1 MIQDKPKALFRV
13 DAAPEIG
20 GGHVVR
26 CLSLATMLAGEGWR
40 VAFASRPGTSET
52 VPALAAS
59 GFPILN
65 LGGRTCGE
73 ADLMRNHF
81 EDKVD
86 WLIVDHYRLDRE
98 FEDACRPWVKRVVAI
113 DDLANRP
120 HAADLLIDF
129 TPSRDKVDYKDLA
142 PAEATLFLGPHYAIL
157 REGFRESRRAA
168 LCRRDAVPVNR
179 MLINMGATDPT
190 NATGLALKAVAES
203 GLPLD
208 VDVILGS
215 AAPQLDSVE
224 RTATEMA
231 QKVTVYREVED
242 VAALMTSADIAI
254 GAPGMSTW
262 ERCCLG
268 LPSLNITTAANQA
281 SNATALEDMGAVRH
295 LGMQSHLNP
304 MEIAGA
310 LRELVEDTCERQRMA
325 RISAAVCDGLGARR
339 IVMGFSPE
347 KSRENRPIYLRPA
360 TFEDADDILEWQC
373 HPDTRRF
380 ARNTN
385 FPTRVDHERWMK
397 EKLLDSNCLFNVIE
411 YGNLP
416 AGVLRL
422 DEIAE
427 AEVVSYEISILVA
440 PDKKG
445 LGIAQGAIRLAR
457 RLVPEARLF
466 AFVFQENTASLAL
479 FRKVGFEETSFP
491 NTFCAPP
498 LLGKRT

>member
-1 MIQDKPKALFRV
+1 MIQEKPTALFRV

-26 CLSLATMLAGEGWR
+26 CLSLATILAEEGWR
-40 VAFASRPGTSET
+40 VAFASRPGTRET

-65 LGGRTCGE
+65 LGGRTTGE
-73 ADLMRNHF
+73 ADLMRDHF
-81 EDKVD
+81 QETVD
-86 WLIVDHYRLDRE
+86 WLIVDHYGLDRE
-98 FEDACRPWVKRVVAI
+98 FEDACKPWVKRVVAI

-129 TPSRDKVDYKDLA
+129 TPFRDTVVYRDLA
-142 PAEATLFLGPHYAIL
+142 PVEATFFLGPHYAIL
-157 REGFRESRRAA
+157 RDGFRKSRRAA

-179 MLINMGATDPT
+179 MLINMGTTDPT
-190 NATGLALKAVAES
+190 NATGLVLKAVAES

-215 AAPQLDSVE
+215 AAPHLDSVE
-224 RTATEMA
+224 RTATEMS
-231 QKVTVYREVED
+231 QKVTVYRQVED
-242 VAALMTSADIAI
+242 VAALMMSADIAI
-254 GAPGMSTW
+254 GAPGMATW

-268 LPSLNITTAANQA
+268 LPSFHIITASNQT

-304 MEIAGA
+304 TEIASA
-310 LRELVEDTCERQRMA
+310 LRELVEDTCARQRMA

-347 KSRENRPIYLRPA
+347 KSHEDHPIYLRPA
-360 TFEDADDILEWQC
+360 TFDDADEILEWQC
-373 HPDTRRF
+373 HPDTRKF

-385 FPTRVDHERWMK
+385 FPTPVEHERWMK
-397 EKLLDSNCLFNVIE
+397 EKLFDPTCLLNVIE
-411 YGNLP
+411 YGKLP

-422 DEIAE
+422 DEIAK
-427 AEVVSYEISILVA
+427 AEVVSYEVSILVA

-457 RLVPEARLF
+457 RLVPEAQLF
-466 AFVFQENTASLAL
+466 AFVFPENTASLAL
-479 FRKVGFEETSFP
+479 FRKVGFEETASP